1 MTVYLDH
8 NASSP
13 LRPEAKLA
21 MLSALEK
28 AGNPSSLHSEGRA
41 ARDLVESSRERI
53 ATVFGVPARSIVF
66 TSGGTEAASWL
77 LRPALATGHRF
88 ETLVLSPTEHAC
100 VLEGHGFAAESV
112 VRLAVDAGGRVRMS
126 ETGEG
131 VQLMAEASESGAP
144 ISLGRSSLLA
154 VQAANNETGV
164 IQPLEALS
172 RSGAVWACD
181 ITQAI
186 GRLPLDAAR
195 TGADMLF
202 FSAHKFGGPKGVGAA
217 IILND
222 AVQPE
227 PLMRGGGQEFRRR
240 SGTENVAGI
249 AGMAAALAC
258 AVGEA
263 DALAARAM
271 TLRARLE
278 DGLRDIAPDAVI
290 FGEHSPRLPN
300 TTCYAVPGLSAETLL
315 MAFDLE
321 GIAVS
326 SGSACSSGKVSPSYV
341 LAAMGVPRDLAKAAI
356 RISSGWTTASGDIER
371 FLDVWRKI
379 YGRLRHR
386 AAA

>member
-53 ATVFGVPARSIVF
+53 AALLGVPARSIVF
-66 TSGGTEAASWL
+66 TSGGTEAANWL
-77 LRPALATGHRF
+77 LRPTLATGHSF
-88 ETLVLSPTEHAC
+88 ETLVLLPTEHAC

-112 VRLAVDAGGRVRMS
+112 VRLAVDADGRVRIS

-131 VQLMAEASESGAP
+131 VELVAEASEGCAP
-144 ISLGRSSLLA
+144 LSPGRSMLLA

-164 IQPLEALS
+164 IQPLDALS
-172 RSGAVWACD
+172 RSGAVWVCD

-186 GRLPLDAAR
+186 GRLPLDATR
-195 TGADMLF
+195 IGADMLF

-222 AVQPE
+222 SVQPE

-249 AGMAAALAC
+249 AGMAAALEC
-258 AVGEA
+258 AVSEA
-263 DALAARAM
+263 DAFAVRAM
-271 TLRARLE
+271 TLRTRLE

-300 TTCYAVPGLSAETLL
+300 TTCYAAPGLSAETLL

-321 GIAVS
+321 GVAVS
-326 SGSACSSGKVSPSYV
+326 SGSACSSGKVSPSHV
-341 LAAMGVPRDLAKAAI
+341 LAAMGVPRDLARAAI
-356 RISSGWTTASGDIER
+356 RVSTGWTTTSGDIER